1 MKKLDRLS
9 GIFWLI
15 LSVAICIHSH
25 KLGLG
30 RFHNPGPGFLFF
42 WGGVV
47 LGVLSMMILVRTMKG
62 HKEVSIE
69 SQGNIFE
76 NVKWIKIVSVL
87 VSLVIYGLI
96 LEWLGFLLST
106 IFFIALL
113 LWSIESKKWY
123 IIVFVSLASA
133 FLSYA
138 LFELF
143 LQARLPKG
151 IFGI

>member
-1 MKKLDRLS
+1 MKKFDRAS
-9 GIFWLI
+9 SIFWLI
-15 LSVAICIHSH
+15 LSVAICIHSY

-30 RFHNPGPGFLFF
+30 SFHDPGPGFLFF
-42 WGGVV
+42 WSGVV
-47 LGVLSMMILVRTMKG
+47 LGVLSMVILIPTMKG
-62 HKEVSIE
+62 NKEALKE
-69 SQGNIFE
+69 TQENIFE
-76 NVKWIKIVSVL
+76 NVKWMKIVSVL

-96 LEWLGFLLST
+96 LEWLGFLIST
-106 IFFIALL
+106 VFFIAFLL
-113 LWSIESKKWY
+113 GSIESKKWY
-123 IIVFVSLASA
+123 IIVFVSIVSA